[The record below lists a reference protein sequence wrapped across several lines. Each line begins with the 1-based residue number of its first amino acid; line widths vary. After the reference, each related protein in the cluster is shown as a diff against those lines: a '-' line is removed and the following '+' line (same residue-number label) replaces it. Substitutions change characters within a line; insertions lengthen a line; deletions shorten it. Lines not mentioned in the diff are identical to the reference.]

1 MKVTSQMASKW
12 VKAVF
17 LIILG
22 LVLLMYGGRFV
33 GEMET
38 QSSQQWNM
46 SLDWTWDLVTY
57 LIWILI
63 AWLMVYAVM
72 TIALSFKMDACTIG
86 DVMDRLDRIEKRL
99 APEKAKAPMRPKTD
113 DQTAPVTVEDEG
125 VPPPPRE

>member
-1 MKVTSQMASKW
+1 MTSQMASKW

-57 LIWILI
+57 LIWVLI
-63 AWLMVYAVM
+63 AWLIVYAVM
-72 TIALSFKMDACTIG
+72 TIALSFKTDAYTVG
-86 DVMDRLDRIEKRL
+86 DVMERLDRIEKML
-99 APEKAKAPMRPKTD
+99 ALEKAKAPARQKTD
-113 DQTAPVTVEDEG
+113 DQTPPVTVEDEG